1 MGVFSYFCLEPSGLS
16 LQVISTTPGLPPQL
30 LCRHFLHLLAQTVQ
44 SPTVKKWQEMWVPIG
59 LKTGSSCPPN
69 IFLHVPL
76 LPDFTQLRSTH
87 MGAGFLLP
95 CGLSQVTPY
104 LSPPNTKTQHT
115 SCSDPRASILLDAD
129 LTPVFPGR
137 AGGLQKM
144 RDEKNLRT
152 RGRSWTPDPE
162 RKGQTQGYA
171 NLSSHP
177 QPTSAH

>member
-16 LQVISTTPGLPPQL
+16 LRVISTTPGLPPQL

-104 LSPPNTKTQHT
+104 LSPPKTKTQPAAQPPEPAFYWTLT
-115 SCSDPRASILLDAD
+115 SLLFFLAGLGAS
-129 LTPVFPGR
+129 
-137 AGGLQKM
+137 K
-144 RDEKNLRT
+144 K
-152 RGRSWTPDPE
+152 
-162 RKGQTQGYA
+162 
-171 NLSSHP
+171 
-177 QPTSAH
+177 